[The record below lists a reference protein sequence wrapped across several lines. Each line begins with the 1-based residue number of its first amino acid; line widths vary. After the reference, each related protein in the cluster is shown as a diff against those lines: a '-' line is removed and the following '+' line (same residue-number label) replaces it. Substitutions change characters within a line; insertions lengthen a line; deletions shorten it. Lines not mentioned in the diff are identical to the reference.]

1 MSRVLYKLD
10 DLIAPSGLTVGN
22 SDRVK
27 YIEAAY
33 DTAMRAADTQKGA
46 AMGAAQAQ
54 KESAITA
61 AGDTL
66 AGSLA
71 GAEAN
76 YKRARVNYGVTAER
90 MAQAGLTGSG
100 YSDNLA
106 RDAYAM
112 RQASMDNARVAYG
125 DAVERANYAYGQA
138 QREAYATHASEQ
150 SNAELA
156 ALEGLSAIGEQRE
169 KDYLSLLESAK
180 TGALSPK
187 DIALVTEGKG
197 FSEDQVKQL
206 KAEAEKQ
213 FRSEMLTYLDST
225 DPNMDYQTV
234 EWAEGQG
241 YITPDEL
248 QAIQTNW
255 RQITNTG
262 ASAFQDDDGNY
273 ISKEAAKAY
282 IDRYAANPWHSEEGL
297 AELQA
302 AYDNTYKPQTGV
314 KDAEGKPDYKTKE
327 GAVEYDRG
335 KSRYGFGD
343 EGDNFRL
350 KVTQGKDEFRD
361 KWFMVESGGQVID
374 NPRVEAAA
382 EDVSE
387 GVAFAYGG
395 KVYIKD
401 GGKVYLVRARGSN
414 EKSYQELLDY
424 LTKGRSFREPEKG
437 NAKEWSRS
445 RDWTKPSAF

>member
-1 MSRVLYKLD
+1 MSARVKYKLED
-10 DLIAPSGLTVGN
+10 VIAPSGLTVGN

-27 YIEAAY
+27 YVEAAY
-33 DTAMRAADTQKGA
+33 DTAMRAADT
-46 AMGAAQAQ
+46 Q

-76 YKRARVNYGVTAER
+76 YKRARVKYGVNAER

-125 DAVERANYAYGQA
+125 DAVERANYAYGDA
-138 QREAYATHASEQ
+138 KTK
-150 SNAELA
+150 AETD
-156 ALEGLSAIGEQRE
+156 AIGALAGIRDQMDKE
-169 KDYLSLLESAK
+169 YIGLLESAK

-206 KAEAEKQ
+206 KDEAEKQ

-297 AELQA
+297 KELQA
-302 AYDNTYKPQTGV
+302 AYDNTYEPQTGV
-314 KDAEGKPDYKTKE
+314 KDEQGKPDYKHKD

-335 KSRYGFGD
+335 MSKHGFAD

-350 KVTQGKDEFRD
+350 KVTNGKREGQD

-374 NPRVEAAA
+374 DPRVESAAK
-382 EDVSE
+382 DVSE

-401 GGKVYLVRARGSN
+401 GGNVYLVRARGSN
-414 EKSYQELLDY
+414 QKSYQELLDY
-424 LTKGRSFREPEKG
+424 LTKGRSFREPG
-437 NAKEWSRS
+437 TVNAQEWSRS
-445 RDWTKPSAF
+445 RDWSRPSAF